1 MLSQP
6 KAHHPIM
13 TRQQEPGRTGELFT
27 SSDTDLDPRR
37 NVTMLWDGIARRAF
51 GLGGGGST
59 SMIDAGTPVRPVVQ
73 KAKLGIALGGGAGRG
88 WAHIGVLQVL
98 HAAGIRPDVLAGTSI
113 GAVVGGCY
121 AAGKLD
127 ELEVFARS
135 LNKRRVIGLMDF
147 HLGGSGLISGG
158 RLKRLLD
165 RDLGTRRIETLPF
178 RYATIAT
185 ELGSGHEIWL
195 TEGPIV
201 EAMRAS
207 YALPGVFDPV
217 RLGGRWLMDGA
228 LVNPVPVTACRA
240 LGAEVVLCVNLNG
253 EGGGRGTTIQSHVAD
268 PDPMHAE
275 DASAGADAERGWFAP
290 VRDAASRLK
299 AMASPRRSY
308 SSPGLAGVL
317 IDAFNITQDRIARS
331 RLAGDPPDVMVS
343 PKLGKIG
350 LFDFHRAE
358 EVIDLGRAAAERAL
372 DDLKA
377 TLAASAHE
385 TV

>member
-1 MLSQP
+1 
-6 KAHHPIM
+6 
-13 TRQQEPGRTGELFT
+13 
-27 SSDTDLDPRR
+27 
-37 NVTMLWDGIARRAF
+37 MLWDGIARRAF

-59 SMIDAGTPVRPVVQ
+59 SMADNTALAQPVMQR
-73 KAKLGIALGGGAGRG
+73 AKLGIALGGGAARG
-88 WAHIGVLQVL
+88 WAHIGVLQAL
-98 HAAGIRPDVLAGTSI
+98 HKAGIRPDVMAGTSI

-127 ELEVFARS
+127 ELEVFART
-135 LNKRRVIGLMDF
+135 LTKRRVISLMDF
-147 HLGGSGLISGG
+147 HLGGPGLIAGG

-165 RDLGTRRIETLPF
+165 RDLGARRIETLPF

-240 LGAEVVLCVNLNG
+240 MGAEVVLCVNLNG
-253 EGGGRGTTIQSHVAD
+253 DGGGRGTTIQSHIAD
-268 PDPMHAE
+268 PDPLHVQA
-275 DASAGADAERGWFAP
+275 DPADDGVASRGWFAP
-290 VRDAASRLK
+290 VRDVASRLRS
-299 AMASPRRSY
+299 MASPRRGY
-308 SSPGLAGVL
+308 TSPGLAGVMV
-317 IDAFNITQDRIARS
+317 DAFNITQDRIARS
-331 RLAGDPPDVMVS
+331 RLAGDPPDLMVS

-358 EVIDLGRAAAERAL
+358 EVIELGRMAAERSI

-385 TV
+385 AV

>member
-1 MLSQP
+1 
-6 KAHHPIM
+6 
-13 TRQQEPGRTGELFT
+13 
-27 SSDTDLDPRR
+27 
-37 NVTMLWDGIARRAF
+37 MLWDGIARRAF
-51 GLGGGGST
+51 GLGGGGSAN
-59 SMIDAGTPVRPVVQ
+59 MADAGMPVKPLAQ
-73 KAKLGIALGGGAGRG
+73 KPKLGIALGGGAARG
-88 WAHIGVLQVL
+88 WAHIGVMQVL
-98 HAAGIRPDVLAGTSI
+98 HEAGIKPDVLAGTSI

-127 ELEVFARS
+127 ELEVFART
-135 LNKRRVIGLMDF
+135 LTKRRVISLMDF
-147 HLGGSGLISGG
+147 HLGGSGLIAGG

-165 RDLGTRRIETLPF
+165 RDLGTRRIESLPF

-253 EGGGRGTTIQSHVAD
+253 EGGGRGTTIQSHVAE
-268 PDPMHAE
+268 PDPVQDDE
-275 DASAGADAERGWFAP
+275 GQSEADVARGWFAP

-299 AMASPRRSY
+299 AMASPRRNY
-308 SSPGLAGVL
+308 SSPGLAAV
-317 IDAFNITQDRIARS
+317 IVDAFNITQDRIARS
-331 RLAGDPPDVMVS
+331 RLAGDPPDVMIS
-343 PKLGKIG
+343 PKLARIG

-372 DDLKA
+372 EDIKA
-377 TLAASAHE
+377 TLAASMHE
-385 TV
+385 SV